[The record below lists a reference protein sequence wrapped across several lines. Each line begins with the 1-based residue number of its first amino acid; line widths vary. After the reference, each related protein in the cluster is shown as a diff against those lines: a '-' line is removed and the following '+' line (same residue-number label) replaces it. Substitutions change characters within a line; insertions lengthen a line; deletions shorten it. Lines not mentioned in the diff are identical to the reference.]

1 MINILTPSF
10 AFFSNSLS
18 RRYLGIPGLR
28 KLSSVPYQSKHEN
41 NPTCFIK
48 TNRARATNHEY
59 KSYLLQA
66 RSHVIDSRSSLAA
79 KNEPIAHAN
88 REKGLTPSTSHCA
101 ETFIRIGEKLS
112 NRLLPTKC
120 DVAAAFS
127 RPAIHWS
134 IWRYNTIY
142 PL

>member
-1 MINILTPSF
+1 MINILTPSL
-10 AFFSNSLS
+10 AFFSNRLS

-28 KLSSVPYQSKHEN
+28 KLSSVPYQPYHEN
-41 NPTCFIK
+41 DATCFIN
-48 TNRARATNHEY
+48 TNQARATNHGY

-66 RSHVIDSRSSLAA
+66 RSHVIDSRSSLAS
-79 KNEPIAHAN
+79 KNEPNTRAN

-101 ETFIRIGEKLS
+101 ETFIRIGAKLS
-112 NRLLPTKC
+112 NRLLPIKC

-134 IWRYNTIY
+134 IWRYNTM
-142 PL
+142 